1 MIDFCGMLFCVQ
13 KRKEK
18 LLRKRRSAGGRK
30 WTAGKQWPLGGQSRR
45 EVQGG
50 VAVGRQQVVTFYLRL
65 FQWHVPSEGKVPGKA
80 GDCPS

>member
-1 MIDFCGMLFCVQ
+1 MTRRG
-13 KRKEK
+13 KKSYSGKEEV
-18 LLRKRRSAGGRK
+18 LGVGSGQPGSSGPLEARAGERF
-30 WTAGKQWPLGGQSRR
+30 R
-45 EVQGG
+45 EG